1 MTRRYTITG
10 SEGPGLEERARACD
24 LGGPS
29 RASFA
34 SQRPSPAID
43 DLCEMAAATPSDDSA
58 FDCFTPGTRIKT
70 IRGEVLVEQLCVDD
84 RVLTRDNGFQSV
96 RWIGFRRLERAELSA
111 RPQLN
116 PIEISPGALGRGLPE
131 RKMRVSPQHRMLIEG
146 RGAQMYFGRDEV
158 LVAAAHLT
166 CLPGIR
172 RVEPE
177 EVTYIHILFD
187 RHEIVL
193 GDGAWSES
201 FQPADNSLA
210 GLDGDAREEIL
221 TLFPEL
227 EEPGVAAMA
236 YPAARMTIKA
246 KEAPLLFMQ

>member
-1 MTRRYTITG
+1 MTSKNAIKGVESPR
-10 SEGPGLEERARACD
+10 L
-24 LGGPS
+24 
-29 RASFA
+29 
-34 SQRPSPAID
+34 SQDPPVCSISSPVPESSAQEIDPSPAED
-43 DLCEMAAATPSDDSA
+43 QNDASEKLAADGSI
-58 FDCFTPGTRIKT
+58 FDCFTPGTHIKT
-70 IRGEVLVEQLCVDD
+70 IRGEVLVERLRVDD

-96 RWIGFRRLERAELSA
+96 RWIGFRRLSRMELSTL
-111 RPQLN
+111 PQLN

-177 EVTYIHILFD
+177 EVTYVHILFD

-221 TLFPEL
+221 TLFPEF
-227 EEPGVAAMA
+227 EEPGVAAVA
-236 YPAARMTIKA
+236 YPAARMTIQA